1 MLNIPNSVS
10 EFIKVSEKILKEKKI
25 NDARLNAELMLC
37 DVLNCS
43 RIDLYLN
50 FDKPLTKDEI
60 RTFKNYMQRRIK
72 HEPLQYILGKTSF
85 YGFDIMVNE
94 KVLIP
99 RQETELLVE
108 KVLNDIKSRSLK
120 DVSVFE
126 IGTGSGCI
134 AIALAKMLKPE
145 NINIKVYS
153 TDISAE
159 ALEVAEYNSALNG
172 LVKGEIVFSVK
183 DVFQIEKLNRPIDY
197 IVSNPPYIPFA
208 EYKKLGR
215 EVKDF
220 EPMIALTDR
229 ESGLKFYEH
238 IFKIASAET
247 FCGKVYCEIGF
258 NQKEDIEKILMKYK
272 ISTYIFHKDY
282 SGKFRILE
290 AYK

>member
-43 RIDLYLN
+43 RVDLYLN

-134 AIALAKMLKPE
+134 AIAL
-145 NINIKVYS
+145 
-153 TDISAE
+153 
-159 ALEVAEYNSALNG
+159 
-172 LVKGEIVFSVK
+172 
-183 DVFQIEKLNRPIDY
+183 
-197 IVSNPPYIPFA
+197 
-208 EYKKLGR
+208 
-215 EVKDF
+215 
-220 EPMIALTDR
+220 
-229 ESGLKFYEH
+229 
-238 IFKIASAET
+238 
-247 FCGKVYCEIGF
+247 
-258 NQKEDIEKILMKYK
+258 
-272 ISTYIFHKDY
+272 
-282 SGKFRILE
+282 
-290 AYK
+290 